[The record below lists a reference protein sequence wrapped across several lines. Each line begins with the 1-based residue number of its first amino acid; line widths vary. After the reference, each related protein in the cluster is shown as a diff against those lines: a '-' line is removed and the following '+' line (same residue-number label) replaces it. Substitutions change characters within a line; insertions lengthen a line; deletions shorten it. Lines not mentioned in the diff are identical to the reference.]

1 MGILAGKLWLLLFS
15 TLMLMPMLYNNI
27 KTEGRTL
34 GVHAIAI
41 ISVFFT
47 MLMRVIVVSVSCFN
61 FDYLNPYIFVL
72 IWQLSILVAMVA
84 VFYLVLNELKEKFLR
99 YSNTND
105 WRYIVPALFEAALLV
120 LFNFHSMLMD
130 DKREVIDAA
139 TSVSLYF
146 IVNFYVIVG
155 AWLCYKSYLYNLD
168 FDIKYIA
175 RKHFFYYLVL
185 GIALFVQQIVF
196 DDVEVGFSLAAF
208 LFFNYMTRSRTLIS
222 QDPLSGVNNRVSFSK
237 YINNVFINRDH
248 SGAYIVFIDIDH
260 FKQINDTYG
269 HIEGDEAISL
279 VGKTLKS
286 IAGEHNAFVARMGGD
301 EFVLITQT
309 QNEEDVQRIIQSIS
323 FELEERL
330 IFSDKKY
337 DVSVSCGYVYAKPNS
352 KNIKELVSKADKQM
366 YKEKLKKKGNP
377 SDAVV

>member
-1 MGILAGKLWLLLFS
+1 
-15 TLMLMPMLYNNI
+15 MLYNNI
-27 KTEGRTL
+27 KTEGRTFGSH
-34 GVHAIAI
+34 GVAILA
-41 ISVFFT
+41 VFIT
-47 MLMRVIVVSVSCFN
+47 MVMRVIVIAISCFN
-61 FDYLNPYIFVL
+61 FSYLNPYIFIL
-72 IWQLSILVAMVA
+72 IWQISILFAMVA

-105 WRYIVPALFEAALLV
+105 WRFLVPGLFEAGLLV
-120 LFNFHSMLMD
+120 LFNFHAMLIGE
-130 DKREVIDAA
+130 KREMIDSA
-139 TSVSLYF
+139 TSISLYF

-175 RKHFFYYLVL
+175 KKHFFYYVVL
-185 GIALFVQQIVF
+185 GICLFGQQIVF

-237 YINNVFINRDH
+237 FINNVFISREHN
-248 SGAYIVFIDIDH
+248 GAYIVFIDIDH
-260 FKQINDTYG
+260 FKQINDTFG

-301 EFVLITQT
+301 EFVLIIQT
-309 QNEEDVQRIIQSIS
+309 QDEEQVKGIIQSIS

-337 DVSVSCGYVYAKPNS
+337 EVSVSCGYVYAPPNS
-352 KNIKELVSKADKQM
+352 KNIKELVIRADKQM
-366 YKEKLKKKGNP
+366 YKEKLKKKDNP
-377 SDAVV
+377 QDAVF